1 MAADGN
7 VIGVV
12 VKQHVGKMQ
21 HLNDTLVGDR
31 VEDRA
36 TLLARDNE
44 AATAQAGQVVRD
56 LRLRDA

>member
-12 VKQHVGKMQ
+12 VKQPVGKTQ
-21 HLNDTLVGDR
+21 HLNDTSVGDR
-31 VEDRA
+31 VEDRP

-44 AATAQAGQVVRD
+44 AAPAQAGQVVRD